1 MALEW
6 ETNDEQQ
13 VGLLFELEMLK
24 TDPTEKTQVRHGQA
38 VLKVMDAILEG
49 LLKTWKEEGPKDDVP
64 ES

>member
-6 ETNDEQQ
+6 EKEDERQ

-24 TDPTEKTQVRHGQA
+24 TDPEEKTQVRHGQA

-49 LLKTWKEEGPKDDVP
+49 LLKTWKEEDPEDDVP